1 MNVALLLD
9 PILSPQQGFTEQR
22 PQGWRK
28 DSIVLP
34 ASQDETSLWELIL
47 SLEMVR
53 VAYIYSVR
61 NDKIQRFIPESLNL

>member
-9 PILSPQQGFTEQR
+9 PILSPQQGFTEQIH
-22 PQGWRK
+22 QGWWK
-28 DSIVLP
+28 DSMVLQD
-34 ASQDETSLWELIL
+34 SQDETSLWELIL